1 MSVPYHCKARPGS
14 NLRLRDASHKTFPHK
29 MLFSAKLH
37 ISAPETQRNI
47 SFSNMLNNQGFLVDP
62 CVMAQVTF
70 HQPLK
75 RKTILVLFCP
85 FTE

>member
-1 MSVPYHCKARPGS
+1 MHHIKLFHI
-14 NLRLRDASHKTFPHK
+14 N
-29 MLFSAKLH
+29 MLFSAKLN
-37 ISAPETQRNI
+37 ISAFETKRNI
-47 SFSNMLNNQGFLVDP
+47 SFPNMLNNKGFLVDP

-85 FTE
+85 ITE